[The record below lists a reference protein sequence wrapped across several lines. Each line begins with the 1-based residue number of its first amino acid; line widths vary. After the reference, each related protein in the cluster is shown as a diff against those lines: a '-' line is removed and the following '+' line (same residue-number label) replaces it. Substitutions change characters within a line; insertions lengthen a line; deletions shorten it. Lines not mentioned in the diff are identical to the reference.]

1 MVRSFKSFKSS
12 MRSKN
17 ENSTMLKQ
25 SQRDIEEQLSA
36 IVAQLSAV
44 TGQLERQA
52 DSTFGGNSWAAI
64 SLPGFAS
71 RLVTHGKALIE
82 LSKGLKS
89 RALPQWNVEQNEAYK
104 NLLQARLDKCDQR
117 RNFAITT
124 NQKGENRNGKNETAT
139 ETTT

>member
-1 MVRSFKSFKSS
+1 MNNRVNRRGKT
-12 MRSKN
+12 N
-17 ENSTMLKQ
+17 TMLKQ

-36 IVAQLSAV
+36 IITQLSAI

-82 LSKGLKS
+82 LGERLKS
-89 RALPQWNVEQNEAYK
+89 GALPQWK
-104 NLLQARLDKCDQR
+104 IDQDEGLENCALGQLPLTPGLR
-117 RNFAITT
+117 RQIS
-124 NQKGENRNGKNETAT
+124 QRD
-139 ETTT
+139 